1 MRKLPYIEILKEEL
15 LGLGR
20 VGEVTYKPL
29 FGNYINPIQK
39 IILGLSRRYFGKNV
53 VLCRPYK
60 VNRETRINGRDW
72 PAGAFTMIGLKRLEN
87 IELCVRN
94 CIEEKVEGDF
104 IETGVWRGGAVI
116 FMKAL
121 LEAYNDKKRSVWVAD
136 SFEGLPKPNPELY
149 PADQGDRHHKAEELS
164 VSLEQVQENFRK
176 FHLLDEKV
184 QFLKGWFR
192 DTLPTAPIEKLA
204 VLRLDGDMY
213 ESTMDALSALYPKL
227 SSGGYCII
235 DDWGAI
241 PACRQAVTD
250 YRSQHGIK
258 EPIHEIDWTGIYW
271 RKN

>member
-1 MRKLPYIEILKEEL
+1 MGKLPYIELMKEEL

-20 VGEVTYKPL
+20 VGEVMYKPL
-29 FGNYINPIQK
+29 FVNDIRFFQK

-53 VLCRPYK
+53 VLSKPYR
-60 VNRETRINGRDW
+60 VNREIRVNGRDW
-72 PAGAFTMIGLKRLEN
+72 PAEAYTMIGLKRLEN
-87 IELCVRN
+87 IEFCVRK

-121 LEAYNDKKRSVWVAD
+121 LSAYDDKERRVWVAD
-136 SFEGLPKPNPELY
+136 SFEGLPKPNPGLY
-149 PADQGDRHHKAEELS
+149 PADQGDRHYKAEELS
-164 VSLEQVQENFRK
+164 VSLEQVKENFRK
-176 FHLLDEKV
+176 FYLLDEQV

-192 DTLPTAPIEKLA
+192 NTLPPSPIEKLA

-227 SSGGYCII
+227 SPGGYCIV

-241 PACRQAVTD
+241 DACRQAVTD
-250 YRSQHGIK
+250 YRNEHGIH
-258 EPIHEIDWTGIYW
+258 EPIQKIDWTGVYW
-271 RKN
+271 RKS